1 MSNVNIYMGK
11 IKQILLQ
18 SKAGVS
24 NRQIAR
30 NLNINRET
38 VGVYINKAK
47 TDAMGMEALLA
58 LPEEEL
64 EMRMCMG
71 AAAYSD
77 ARHDEFCS
85 LLPHIEEQKR
95 QGRCR
100 GVTLKILWEEYR
112 RDHPDGYGLTQFRFH
127 YNQYVKAGRKVS
139 AVVKDK
145 HVPGQAVY
153 LDFAG
158 NKMHYVDRD
167 TGEVVPV
174 EVFVAS
180 MPYSDYSFA
189 LAVPSQ
195 RSEDLIC
202 ALGRLMA
209 FLGGVPRVLVPD
221 NLKAAVVKND
231 RHEPCINDLLADFA
245 SHYGCMVQPARVRH
259 PQDKSTVENAVKLVY
274 QRVYAPLR
282 NTVFHSIEELNTAIL
297 SKMRDHNQRRMQGC
311 GCTREEI
318 FMAEERPQLGAL
330 PSTDFEIMSCCD
342 LTVSHNCCVYLGR
355 DRHYYSA
362 PHEYVG
368 SRVRVVYTRSIV
380 KLYAGWE
387 CVATHRRDTAPGKYT
402 IDESHLPK
410 AAEEYRS
417 RSAEYYIRR
426 GAGILS
432 ELGEVMGLLFSTSNQ
447 AEQVLYKGCDA
458 ILHLARETPADI
470 LREACL
476 TAKAYGKYGYH
487 YLKGFVTTA
496 GARLAASETRPEP
509 PSSHDGIR
517 GSAYYT

>member
-1 MSNVNIYMGK
+1 MSNTNIYMGK

-18 SKAGVS
+18 NKAGVK

-30 NLNINRET
+30 NLGIHRDT
-38 VGVYINKAK
+38 VGTYVNMAK
-47 TDAMGMEALLA
+47 SDAMGIDGLLA
-58 LPEEEL
+58 LPDAEL

-77 ARHDEFCS
+77 ARHDELCT
-85 LLPHIEEQKR
+85 LLPHIEAQMR
-95 QGRCR
+95 QGRGR
-100 GVTLKILWEEYR
+100 GVTLKMLWEEYR
-112 RDHPDGYGLTQFRFH
+112 DEHPEGYGLTQFRFH

-139 AVVKDK
+139 AVVKDR
-145 HVPGQAVY
+145 HIPGQAVY

-158 NKMHYVDRD
+158 NKMHYVNRD

-189 LAVPSQ
+189 LAVPTQ
-195 RSEDLIC
+195 RSEDFVY

-221 NLKAAVVKND
+221 NLKAAVVKSD

-282 NTVFHSIEELNTAIL
+282 NTVFHSLEELNTAIAA
-297 SKMRDHNQRRMQGC
+297 KMRDHNQRRMQGC

-318 FMAEERPQLGAL
+318 FMAEERQLLGPL
-330 PSTDFEIMSCCD
+330 PAADFEIRSCCD
-342 LTVSHNCCVYLGR
+342 LTVSHNCCVYLGS

-368 SRVRVVYTRSIV
+368 KRVRVIYTRSIV
-380 KLYAGWE
+380 KLYADGK
-387 CVATHRRDTAPGKYT
+387 CVATHRRDTSPGKYT

-410 AAEEYRS
+410 VVEEYRS

-426 GAGILS
+426 GAGILP
-432 ELGEVMGLLFSTSNQ
+432 ELGEVMALLFSTTNQ

-458 ILHLARETPADI
+458 MLHMARETPAGI
-470 LREACL
+470 LREACE
-476 TAKAYGKYGYH
+476 TAKLYGKYSYR
-487 YLKGFVTTA
+487 YLCGFITTA
-496 GARLAASETRPEP
+496 TAKLGQECPLP
-509 PSSHDGIR
+509 PPPPVHNGIR
-517 GSAYYT
+517 GAAYFS